1 MSREDRV
8 LAAIIAIPVLLIIV
22 LVGTMALLGYLDQRP
37 PNPVGSIPKVV
48 FDHVE
53 GETLITVKSVGEWR
67 YDSIQ
72 INYTEGGVRQNSSV
86 FNRYVLDANVS
97 SIEFVLNVTVILEED
112 HYMFNCTVE
121 VQYVSSTDVRLWIR
135 EEGDDSPDL
144 HRLPYTVLM
153 EWRNLD

>member
-8 LAAIIAIPVLLIIV
+8 IAAIIAVPVVLIIV
-22 LVGTMALLGYLDQRP
+22 LVGTMALLGYLEQRP
-37 PNPVGSIPKVV
+37 PNPVGSISKVV
-48 FDHVE
+48 LDHV
-53 GETLITVKSVGEWR
+53 GRETLVTVKSVGEWR
-67 YDSIQ
+67 YDSIH
-72 INYTEGGVRQNSSV
+72 INYTVGGETHNTSA

-97 SIEFVLNVTVILEED
+97 GIEFVLNVTVILEED

-121 VQYVSSTDVRLWIR
+121 VQYVSATDVRLWIQ

-153 EWRNLD
+153 EWRDID